1 MNIPETQT
9 IQLNADGPLDSEMPR
24 LLRDAIRRAREG
36 GVTRLLD
43 GDEAVAEIGPPSIR
57 TVYADVE
64 RFPPPDVQRP

>member
-1 MNIPETQT
+1 M
-9 IQLNADGPLDSEMPR
+9 
-24 LLRDAIRRAREG
+24 
-36 GVTRLLD
+36 TRLLD